1 VLVTAPV
8 TLSSVPVPLADW
20 FAALLWLAL
29 VREVDRL
36 RLALVL
42 ARLRFAL
49 EPLARLLPELAAR
62 LALGFDA
69 LADRLL
75 RLAELLLL
83 RVDWAM
89 GSSWFNLGRPGARPA
104 ASAPRRCGR

>member
-1 VLVTAPV
+1 M
-8 TLSSVPVPLADW
+8 PLADW
-20 FAALLWLAL
+20 LVVLLWLAP

-36 RLALVL
+36 RLALAL

-104 ASAPRRCGR
+104 ASEPRRCGR